1 MKKLVVVWLVLLAC
15 LVSAGAAASG
25 VDIGQTGGESLLG
38 AVPEERRGYLDGIQ
52 PETADELAGSLARL
66 LDNVSEDSRSALQN
80 AVHSLARVAVV
91 ILLTAMARGF
101 SAAAGGEADA
111 WIDMAGALGCAA
123 VLLQDFSG
131 VLSLCR
137 DTLEQ
142 ISLFSGTLQPVLA
155 AALSAG
161 GSAATATV
169 LQGATMVVFDLV
181 IRLIHT
187 LMVPA
192 ACAYLA
198 ITAVDAATGNGM
210 LRGLAD
216 GIKSLTSGALKLILT
231 LFTAYLTIAGS
242 VSGSVDR
249 MALKTA
255 KFAVSGAV
263 PVVGGVISDATETVL
278 SGASLLKNSIGVF
291 GMLCVTA
298 ICLVP
303 FLRAGASYLCYKAG
317 AAVLSPLCSGSLRQL
332 LEGVG
337 TGFGLLLGMLST
349 CCLILYLEL
358 VYVVAM
364 VKPI

>member
-1 MKKLVVVWLVLLAC
+1 
-15 LVSAGAAASG
+15 
-25 VDIGQTGGESLLG
+25 
-38 AVPEERRGYLDGIQ
+38 
-52 PETADELAGSLARL
+52 
-66 LDNVSEDSRSALQN
+66 
-80 AVHSLARVAVV
+80 
-91 ILLTAMARGF
+91 
-101 SAAAGGEADA
+101 
-111 WIDMAGALGCAA
+111 
-123 VLLQDFSG
+123 
-131 VLSLCR
+131 
-137 DTLEQ
+137 
-142 ISLFSGTLQPVLA
+142 
-155 AALSAG
+155 
-161 GSAATATV
+161 
-169 LQGATMVVFDLV
+169 MVVFDLV

-364 VKPI
+364 VKLFGAGICGCDGEADMTELFQTILMRVTLAGVASAVALRMVGGGALREIIKAAAGLLMLLALLQPLSGLRTAAWDGWGVPSQEDIAAIQEQNTQTTMSTVAASIAEMVEQRTQKEGFDCTVDVTMANDENGILQVDRVTVYYGGRDAARLEELRAILTEECGVPEERQEMIAR